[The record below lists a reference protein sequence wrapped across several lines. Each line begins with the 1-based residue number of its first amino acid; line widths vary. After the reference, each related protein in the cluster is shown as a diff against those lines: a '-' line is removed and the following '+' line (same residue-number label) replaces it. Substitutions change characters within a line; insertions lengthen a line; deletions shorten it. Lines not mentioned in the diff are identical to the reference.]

1 MASKVIMNK
10 RKPNKNILSTKDFIL
25 RMIKFFLISMSFMAV
40 SLLIGMLGYRHY
52 AHLSWTDSFYNASM
66 ILTGMG
72 PGNILTTT
80 GGKVFS
86 SLYAL
91 FSGIV
96 FLTTAAI
103 FISPIA
109 HRLLH
114 LLHVEEE
121 DENVG

>member
-1 MASKVIMNK
+1 MMKK
-10 RKPNKNILSTKDFIL
+10 RKPNKNILSTRDFTL
-25 RMIKFFLISMSFMAV
+25 RMIKFFTISMGFMAI
-40 SLLIGMLGYRHY
+40 SLIIGVLGYHHF
-52 AHLSWTDSFYNASM
+52 AQLSWVDSFYNASM

-72 PGNILTTT
+72 PGNVLTTT

-86 SLYAL
+86 SFYAL

-114 LLHVEEE
+114 VLHVEEE
-121 DENVG
+121 DNPNDH